1 MPPFAEVFLPFI
13 FLNLKITNMKH
24 LTLRLLF
31 YLALP
36 LLWGCSNDDNS
47 LAGPSANGSLIEF
60 NPTENYKGS
69 YEVSIQESGAL
80 LFIKVDGVQQSD
92 EFIVRKAENNED
104 LYLDWGYKYAGII
117 GDELGYYQ
125 RTYRSDTIMVGLG
138 FKDNWSVGEY
148 DLLLVRGDTYQKLDR
163 FKFCI
168 LKDITVDLT
177 QKEGGVI
184 GVVADGW
191 LDISTY
197 GSVDSLE
204 FVNKS
209 TGEIIESISSTYQA
223 DEAKEY
229 LPVKF
234 SYEKYPTGEYEM
246 WIKRWDYGF
255 RQKICEFDL
264 FQYAFVNSDPIVK
277 AEDGNYYIQFYVS
290 DFDETRDTYAIV
302 DTPDQSYY
310 YDDGNLSKAN
320 WDPETLIY
328 RLKLDDANW
337 FGRKKDGISFTMQLT
352 IKGLDITVTGHNK
365 LQLSE

>member
-92 EFIVRKAENNED
+92 EFIVRKTENNED

-168 LKDITVDLT
+168 LKKKGELSEWQQTAGSIFLLTVLL
-177 QKEGGVI
+177 I
-184 GVVADGW
+184 LW
-191 LDISTY
+191 SLST
-197 GSVDSLE
+197 
-204 FVNKS
+204 N
-209 TGEIIESISSTYQA
+209 
-223 DEAKEY
+223 
-229 LPVKF
+229 LPVR
-234 SYEKYPTGEYEM
+234 S
-246 WIKRWDYGF
+246 
-255 RQKICEFDL
+255 
-264 FQYAFVNSDPIVK
+264 
-277 AEDGNYYIQFYVS
+277 
-290 DFDETRDTYAIV
+290 
-302 DTPDQSYY
+302 
-310 YDDGNLSKAN
+310 
-320 WDPETLIY
+320 
-328 RLKLDDANW
+328 
-337 FGRKKDGISFTMQLT
+337 
-352 IKGLDITVTGHNK
+352 
-365 LQLSE
+365 